1 MAFKKTKNNNTPW
14 NFKPINVS
22 EYNPNIISSK
32 KQYIHQMVKDV
43 RDSGDTEFWI
53 LNKTYYEIYHFKA
66 TQISEFDVNI
76 DLDNA
81 LAEEHVLS
89 MTFVL
94 HMKDKILELLEEV
107 PGKVYLNRFE
117 CYRDLYKSLHEKFES
132 IKSKSIK
139 AELIEKIE
147 YIEDQ
152 FPELLL

>member
-1 MAFKKTKNNNTPW
+1 MAFKKPKANSTPW
-14 NFKPINVS
+14 SPQQVQVP

-32 KQYIHQMVKDV
+32 RQYVHHMVKSV
-43 RDSGDTEFWI
+43 RDNGDVEFWV

-81 LAEEHVLS
+81 LAEEHIMS

-117 CYRDLYKSLHEKFES
+117 CYRDLYKSLHEKFEN

-147 YIEDQ
+147 YIEEQ